1 MPRQNSKSQPK
12 SIASA
17 LLAGALIITLTG
29 CANGDD
35 APTRMIKQVTDGV
48 EAVSGEVK
56 ATNVLLV
63 AQADGSAVLIAT
75 VVNNGSAT
83 DSIQSITANGIQGI
97 KAPIDLTTAAPAIF
111 SGPSA
116 NQSVVF
122 PGLNLKASQ
131 HATIEFTFA
140 TAAPIKLNALV
151 REQSG
156 IYANTTK

>member
-75 VVNNGSAT
+75 VLV
-83 DSIQSITANGIQGI
+83 DVEICFLQVEFEGIR
-97 KAPIDLTTAAPAIF
+97 KKNVLT
-111 SGPSA
+111 
-116 NQSVVF
+116 
-122 PGLNLKASQ
+122 
-131 HATIEFTFA
+131 
-140 TAAPIKLNALV
+140 
-151 REQSG
+151 
-156 IYANTTK
+156 